1 MFFEA
6 EISIVRSRKS
16 DLHTL
21 AEVVLK
27 NPFAGIRSNYLRTQT
42 AAYFVEL
49 IEICTERDHREP
61 ELFGLMR
68 RAFGYLDANDP
79 TARAVAHFETELA
92 RIAGVHDQTTIESRS
107 GVCAREFVRATAPF
121 PHAALENTRDGGE
134 KHLEMR
140 IRNIIAVFVIA
151 GLGATASAK
160 ESYKFD
166 PSGSTIGFSVHQFLG
181 TTLGKF
187 TSFSGRIE
195 VDREHPENSSVTAQI
210 DVRSIDTRI
219 KKRDDHL
226 RSAEFFNVEKFP
238 RMTFKSRSV
247 KRTGPQSGDILGD
260 LTMHGVTKPITLH
273 VKLLT
278 PINETGRTRW
288 SVTTDPITRRDFN
301 LMFAPAAESVS
312 GISQTVA
319 INIEIE
325 AKRAD

>member
-1 MFFEA
+1 MRPGFKT
-6 EISIVRSRKS
+6 S
-16 DLHTL
+16 L
-21 AEVVLK
+21 A
-27 NPFAGIRSNYLRTQT
+27 
-42 AAYFVEL
+42 
-49 IEICTERDHREP
+49 
-61 ELFGLMR
+61 
-68 RAFGYLDANDP
+68 
-79 TARAVAHFETELA
+79 
-92 RIAGVHDQTTIESRS
+92 IAGFRKESEILRF
-107 GVCAREFVRATAPF
+107 AQNDIMKWFV
-121 PHAALENTRDGGE
+121 G
-134 KHLEMR
+134 
-140 IRNIIAVFVIA
+140 NIIAVFVIA
-151 GLGATASAK
+151 GLGGTASAK

-195 VDREHPENSSVTAQI
+195 VDREHPESSSVTAQI

-273 VKLLT
+273 VKLST
-278 PINETGRTRW
+278 PLNETGRTRW

-301 LMFAPAAESVS
+301 LMFAPGAESVS
-312 GISQTVA
+312 GISQTVS

-325 AKRAD
+325 AKRGE